1 MTTIIA
7 VAWLLVGQ
15 GGCAQAISDSG
26 MSEVCLA
33 EQQLQKA
40 DAAPR
45 SEQTRLWREAVEHAH
60 RGASAAQSAA
70 IKAAAAELLARL
82 HDEKH
87 LNEPDREQSALL
99 DLISLQPANLTIV
112 DRFARLLER
121 IGLPEAAEDALLSV
135 HRRQPQDIEPLRLL
149 AQFYARRVTALHR
162 AAEPP
167 KTENASPIPQPD
179 EHGVYKVGGPIP
191 APTRL
196 DRVQYPQEARD
207 AGIQGVVIL
216 EVVIDERGRV
226 GDAKVMRSIP
236 LLDQP
241 AMDEV
246 SRWQFAPTVVNGQ
259 PVKVRMTVTQNFT
272 LK

>member
-1 MTTIIA
+1 MITIFAI
-7 VAWLLVGQ
+7 AWLLTGQ
-15 GGCAQAISDSG
+15 GGCAQALSNSG
-26 MSEVCLA
+26 ASEVCLA

-45 SEQTRLWREAVEHAH
+45 SEQTRLWREAAEHAH
-60 RGASAAQSAA
+60 RGASAAQSAE
-70 IKAAAAELLARL
+70 IRAAAAEVLARL
-82 HDEKH
+82 HDDKH

-99 DLISLQPANLTIV
+99 DLISLRPTDVALV
-112 DRFARLLER
+112 DRLARLLER
-121 IGLPEAAEDALLSV
+121 IGLPEAAEDALLAA

-162 AAEPP
+162 AAETP
-167 KTENASPIPQPD
+167 KAENTAAIPQPD

-196 DRVQYPQEARD
+196 DRVQYPPEARD